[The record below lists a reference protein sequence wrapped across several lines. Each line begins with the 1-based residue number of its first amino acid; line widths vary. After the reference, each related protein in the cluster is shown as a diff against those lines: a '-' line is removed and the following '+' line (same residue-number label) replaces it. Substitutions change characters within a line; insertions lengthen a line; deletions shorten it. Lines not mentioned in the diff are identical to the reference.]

1 LKHIANVDSI
11 FCEIKK
17 VILSNDSGTI
27 VNAPVLLSQLQSD
40 SALLKHEIM
49 LSQEEKNSF
58 VALHI
63 DKLNT
68 STNNGTETEH
78 ESMLHTSQSNGAI
91 CYMDCTNSICILA
104 VYLLCLS
111 NIMFL

>member
-1 LKHIANVDSI
+1 
-11 FCEIKK
+11 
-17 VILSNDSGTI
+17 
-27 VNAPVLLSQLQSD
+27 
-40 SALLKHEIM
+40 M

-63 DKLNT
+63 DKLKT

-91 CYMDCTNSICILA
+91 CLWIAQIQS
-104 VYLLCLS
+104 VYLQYIYYACQT
-111 NIMFL
+111 